1 MRKAESGQPGGG
13 AGAGAGVGAGVGAGA
28 GSGGGAGGGA
38 GAGTAHGQCTDLG
51 RRVATRRQEL
61 GLTRE
66 QLAERSGAAA
76 TYIEYVEERSA
87 APGIG
92 VVLRIADALE
102 TTVAELTGGAAE
114 QPPGRS
120 SASRN
125 AELLEL
131 DDAECRELLST
142 HGVGRVA
149 VFTPDGPAVV
159 PVNYLVSGGD
169 IAFRTAPGSAAA
181 AVDGAEVAFEVD
193 HIDDAF
199 SRGWSVL
206 AVGPGR
212 AVTDPDAVGRLEAEA
227 PTLPWAGGERRLW
240 LAITPIRITG
250 RRIVNPQAGPGP
262 CGSAEDTA
270 RGVSDP

>member
-1 MRKAESGQPGGG
+1 MRKAASGQPGGG
-13 AGAGAGVGAGVGAGA
+13 AGADAGT
-28 GSGGGAGGGA
+28 
-38 GAGTAHGQCTDLG
+38 GTAHGQCTDLG
-51 RRVATRRQEL
+51 RRVAARRQEL

-87 APGIG
+87 TPGIG
-92 VVLRIADALE
+92 VVLRLADALE

-120 SASRN
+120 SAPRN

-131 DDAECRELLST
+131 DAEECRELLST

-149 VFTPDGPAVV
+149 VFTPDGPVVV
-159 PVNYLVSGGD
+159 PVNYMVSGGD
-169 IAFRTAPGSAAA
+169 IAFRTAAGSTAAA
-181 AVDGAEVAFEVD
+181 ADGAEVAFEVD

-212 AVTDPDAVGRLEAEA
+212 AVTAPDAVRRLEAEA
-227 PTLPWAGGERRLW
+227 LTLPWAGGERRLW
-240 LAITPIRITG
+240 LAITPTRITG

-262 CGSAEDTA
+262 SGSVEGT
-270 RGVSDP
+270 P